1 MGLGAPELLVILLI
15 LLLIFGGKKLP
26 DLARSIGKS
35 TKEFKKGM
43 AEGETEDAP
52 AADKPSDKT
61 GTGS

>member
-35 TKEFKKGM
+35 TKEFKKGL
-43 AEGETEDAP
+43 AEGETEDTS

-61 GTGS
+61 GS

>member
-35 TKEFKKGM
+35 TKEFKKGL
-43 AEGETEDAP
+43 AEGETEQPDA

-61 GTGS
+61 GS

>member
-35 TKEFKKGM
+35 TKEFKKGL
-43 AEGETEDAP
+43 AEGETEQPDA
-52 AADKPSDKT
+52 ASDKPSDKT
-61 GTGS
+61 GS